1 MTYTNALNAFG
12 LLANLSGVLL
22 LFRYGMPY
30 RVSTGGSSIYVSSS
44 TDPHE
49 LAMEQRYKRLGLLGL
64 VLIVLGTIAQIAA
77 VFLP

>member
-1 MTYTNALNAFG
+1 MTPALNAFG

-30 RVSTGGSSIYVSSS
+30 RVSTGGSSILVSDT

-49 LAMEQRYKRLGLLGL
+49 IAMDQRYKRLGLLGL
-64 VLIVLGTIAQIAA
+64 ALIVLGTIAQIVAA
-77 VFLP
+77 FLP